1 MPPVKFVKTI
11 ASVLTLW
18 AGAVLSASAPVA
30 TAQAPARP
38 AADAGS
44 GESLFSAQ
52 CGFCHGRD
60 ATGGQS
66 GPDLT
71 DSDLV
76 GQDVN
81 GDKINVVV
89 KNGRP
94 EKGMPPFAGMADSDL
109 KKIVEYLH
117 ARKKAVDENPGRRRK
132 VSVADLSSGNVDAG
146 RAYFDGAGGCKSC
159 HSPSGDLA
167 GLASKYRGLALLQR
181 MLYPTPGNAVA
192 PAAGEKRKPSASTAT
207 VTFPSGQSVT
217 GALAYRD
224 EFTIA
229 ITDSAGY
236 YRSWPTSDVKVSV
249 KDPLQAHAELLGKY
263 TDADI
268 HNLFAYLQTLK

>member
-1 MPPVKFVKTI
+1 MPPVKFVKTL
-11 ASVLTLW
+11 ASAFLLW

-30 TAQAPARP
+30 PAQAARP
-38 AADAGS
+38 APEAGTGDA
-44 GESLFSAQ
+44 LFAAQ

-81 GDKINVVV
+81 GDKIAPLVR
-89 KNGRP
+89 NGRAD
-94 EKGMPPFAGMADSDL
+94 KGMPPFAGMGDGDL

-117 ARKKAVDENPGRRRK
+117 ERKKAVDANPGRRRK
-132 VSVADLSSGNVDAG
+132 VSVTDLSTGNADAG
-146 RAYFDGAGGCKSC
+146 RAYFDGACKSC
-159 HSPSGDLA
+159 HSATGDLT
-167 GLASKYRGLALLQR
+167 GIASKYRGLALMQR
-181 MLYPTPGNAVA
+181 MLYPSPGNAVQ
-192 PAAGEKRKPSASTAT
+192 PAAGEKRKPNPTTAT
-207 VTFPSGQSVT
+207 VTFASGQSVT
-217 GALAYRD
+217 GPIAYRD

-236 YRSWPTSDVKVSV
+236 YRSWPTADVKVSV
-249 KDPLQAHAELLGKY
+249 NDPLQAHADLLAKY
-263 TDADI
+263 ADADI